1 MQDLNGKVAVVTG
14 GASGIGR
21 AMADRFAAAGMKL
34 VLADIERAPLEAAAK
49 EIREG
54 GTEVVAS
61 LTDVTDESAIEALL
75 ETTLDAYGTAH
86 VVCNNA
92 GVAAGGPVWEMTTS
106 DWEFTLGANLW
117 GVIYGVKVF
126 APTLLEQNEGH
137 FVNTASM
144 AGLVSGG
151 NMAAYN
157 VSKFGVVALSETLFQ
172 DLRAAESQVGV
183 SVLCPAFVQ
192 TKIWDSER
200 NRPEA
205 LRKERTEEEAQARA
219 EGREV
224 LRKVIEN
231 AMPAPKVADAVHDA
245 ILANQ
250 LYILT
255 HESSYPAIEARMR
268 NILDG
273 TNPAP
278 PLGDLESLQR

>member
-34 VLADIERAPLEAAAK
+34 VLADIERAPLEAAAN

-54 GTEVVAS
+54 GAEVVAS
-61 LTDVTDESAIEALL
+61 LTDVTDESAVEALL

-92 GVAAGGPVWEMTTS
+92 GVAAGGPIWEMTTS

-157 VSKFGVVALSETLFQ
+157 VSKFGVVALSETLFH

-224 LRKVIEN
+224 LRAVIEN
-231 AMPAPKVADAVHDA
+231 AMPAPKVADAVRDA

>member
-1 MQDLNGKVAVVTG
+1 M
-14 GASGIGR
+14 GR
-21 AMADRFAAAGMKL
+21 
-34 VLADIERAPLEAAAK
+34 
-49 EIREG
+49 
-54 GTEVVAS
+54 
-61 LTDVTDESAIEALL
+61 IEALL

-117 GVIYGVKVF
+117 GVINGVKVF

-157 VSKFGVVALSETLFQ
+157 VSKFGVVALSESLFQ
-172 DLRAAESQVGV
+172 DLRAAESRVGV

-224 LRKVIEN
+224 LRAVIEN
-231 AMPAPKVADAVHDA
+231 AMPASKVADAVHDA

>member
-1 MQDLNGKVAVVTG
+1 MQDFSGKVAVVTG

-21 AMADRFAAAGMKL
+21 AMADRFAAAGMRL
-34 VLADIERAPLEAAAK
+34 VLADIERATLEAAAK
-49 EIREG
+49 EIRESG
-54 GTEVVAS
+54 AEVVAS
-61 LTDVTDESAIEALL
+61 LTDVTDEAAVEALL

-92 GVAAGGPVWEMTTS
+92 GVAAGGPIWEMTTS

>member
-1 MQDLNGKVAVVTG
+1 MQDFSGKVAVVTG

-21 AMADRFAAAGMKL
+21 AMAGRFAAAGMKL
-34 VLADIERAPLEAAAK
+34 VLADIERTPLEAAAK
-49 EIREG
+49 ELREG
-54 GTEVVAS
+54 GAEVVAS
-61 LTDVTDESAIEALL
+61 LTDVTNESAIEALL

-157 VSKFGVVALSETLFQ
+157 VSKFGVVALSESLFQ
-172 DLRAAESQVGV
+172 DLRAAESRVGV

-224 LRKVIEN
+224 LRAVIEN

-278 PLGDLESLQR
+278 PLGDLESLKR

>member
-49 EIREG
+49 ELREG
-54 GTEVVAS
+54 GAEVVAS

-157 VSKFGVVALSETLFQ
+157 VSKFGVVALSESLFQ
-172 DLRAAESQVGV
+172 DLRAAESRVGV

-205 LRKERTEEEAQARA
+205 LRKERTQEKAQARA

-224 LRKVIEN
+224 LRAVIEN

-278 PLGDLESLQR
+278 PLGDLESLKR

>member
-1 MQDLNGKVAVVTG
+1 MQDFSGKVAVVTG

-54 GTEVVAS
+54 GAEVVAS

-75 ETTLDAYGTAH
+75 QTTLDAYGTAH

-157 VSKFGVVALSETLFQ
+157 VSKFGVVALSESLFQ
-172 DLRAAESQVGV
+172 DLRAAESRVGV

-224 LRKVIEN
+224 LRAVIEN
-231 AMPAPKVADAVHDA
+231 AMPASKVADAVHDA